1 MKIATDT
8 LRAALA
14 AATAVL
20 GAPLAVDPL
29 IDRHWFAG
37 LGFFCSA
44 LWTAGLILLRWEVW
58 RQSLAG
64 VGLAFLTSAV
74 GFYAFFF
81 ENRAFDV
88 ALDEARFEAAM
99 ALARPDATCRIV
111 DRAARFESAM
121 RACLLQANRD
131 KLAAAGEG
139 ARQVYMPPELDLADI
154 LVTQAQGDAGDAC
167 REQFM
172 ALYAACPASFAS
184 MDAGAI
190 QQLTASH

>member
-1 MKIATDT
+1 MSM
-8 LRAALA
+8 RVRFAAGVVVLGLA
-14 AATAVL
+14 AGIVGL
-20 GAPLAVDPL
+20 VQHKGY
-29 IDRHWFAG
+29 AG
-37 LGFFCSA
+37 LGFVCSS
-44 LWTAGLILLRWEVW
+44 LWTAGLILVGW
-58 RQSLAG
+58 RAWRESLVGAG
-64 VGLAFLTSAV
+64 LLLAMTVL

-111 DRAARFESAM
+111 DRTARFESAL

-131 KLAAAGEG
+131 KLTAAGEG
-139 ARQVYMPPELDLADI
+139 ARQVYMPPELDLADK
-154 LVTQAQGDAGDAC
+154 LVTQAQGNAADAC

-190 QQLTASH
+190 QQLTAPR

>member
-1 MKIATDT
+1 MKVTGNA
-8 LRAALA
+8 LRMVVA
-14 AATAVL
+14 AAVVVL
-20 GAPLAVDPL
+20 GIASGTSQL
-29 IDRHWFAG
+29 IQQHWFSA
-37 LGFFCSA
+37 LGFVGSA

-58 RQSLAG
+58 RQSTAG
-64 VGLAFLTSAV
+64 VGLAFLTTVA

-139 ARQVYMPPELDLADI
+139 ARQVYMPPELDLADK